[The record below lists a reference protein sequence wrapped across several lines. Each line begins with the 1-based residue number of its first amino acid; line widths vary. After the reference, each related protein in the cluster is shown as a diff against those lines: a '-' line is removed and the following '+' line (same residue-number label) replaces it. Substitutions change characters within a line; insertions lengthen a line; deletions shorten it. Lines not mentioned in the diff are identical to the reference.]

1 MARER
6 RSKSPPYGAADH
18 PSNVELARAAAGTLD
33 IAKADVIAAHVCGCA
48 SCQAFVRSIEHIG
61 GVILDS
67 LPPTALAD
75 RSLAGVMAQLDSETN
90 GKQSYPESTSSFAD
104 NLRAA
109 AAALTSDR

>member
-1 MARER
+1 MGRER
-6 RSKSPPYGAADH
+6 KSKSPPYGADH
-18 PSNVELARAAAGTLD
+18 PSNVELAMVAAGTLD
-33 IAKADVIAAHVCGCA
+33 TAKADVIAAHVCGCA

-90 GKQSYPESTSSFAD
+90 GKQSYPDSASSSAD
-104 NLRAA
+104 DLRAA